1 MQIKRYKNH
10 FTSLYDIELINED
23 KHLLFLFGGTLDLYI
38 SISNKKNIPYNQDYS
53 MSFDIT
59 KEDYEIFSIF
69 DELYRQITTGYIYDE
84 DDFNE
89 QFSESNL
96 NEAYD
101 RGLITNDGQIEWI
114 SDDGLREAEDKFTII
129 PIDEDTYRLT
139 FFRNSVPLNIGFKN
153 SFSIS
158 VRIRNSGSYYGP
170 FHIAFMKVYNKLQ
183 EIDPIYHQ
191 IHFEE
196 IEYIRKRRKNGI

>member
-1 MQIKRYKNH
+1 MI
-10 FTSLYDIELINED
+10 F
-23 KHLLFLFGGTLDLYI
+23 FGFIFVAIGISYGDFVYVSTKDYI
-38 SISNKKNIPYNQDYS
+38 YEYRI
-53 MSFDIT
+53 DIT

-89 QFSESNL
+89 QFSKSNL

-129 PIDEDTYRLT
+129 LIDEDTYRLT

-153 SFSIS
+153 SISIS

-170 FHIAFMKVYNKLQ
+170 FHIAFMKVYHKLQ
-183 EIDPIYHQ
+183 KIDQIYHQ

-196 IEYIRKRRKNGI
+196 IEYLKKKNIYIYMAE